1 MSEFVFSRTKHIDY
15 RILANPANITPDE
28 RDTHLDMIR
37 DARRVFD
44 ETCSDEKLWLFSQS
58 EHGFVIGLCCYS
70 NGIEIQPEFVR
81 DKDNRAYFLFLGWHG
96 TESLDSIPCFSQGD
110 ALELFRHVE
119 MNWTVQTYDDP
130 PPPTQPIIARKI
142 NDELSERLKLNSEIG
157 VLREIPGR
165 LGILPN
171 AGFPKAWHGNLIIP
185 FRELNLNILLKSPF
199 LNFISALVDKEID
212 HTRDRNDSLK
222 GTPLKTPSSEES
234 VGNEPRGTSIPTG
247 TTRGPAGFSLPI
259 PEHLKYLGAENIK
272 PQSDSIRVATSDS
285 SETHK
290 TSHKSDQDN
299 KSILPITPR
308 LNEASFWPLRW
319 LARRSKTTNL
329 PNSSASE

>member
-28 RDTHLDMIR
+28 RDTYLDMIR
-37 DARRVFD
+37 AARRVFD

-70 NGIEIQPEFVR
+70 NGIEIKPEFVR

-119 MNWTVQTYDDP
+119 MNWTAQTYDDP
-130 PPPTQPIIARKI
+130 PPPTQPIIAR
-142 NDELSERLKLNSEIG
+142 NTNNELSERLKLNSEIG

-171 AGFPKAWHGNLIIP
+171 ARFPKAWHGNLIIP
-185 FRELNLNILLKSPF
+185 FRELNLNNLLKSSF
-199 LNFISALVDKEID
+199 LNVVSALVDKEID
-212 HTRDRNDSLK
+212 HTRDRNDSSK
-222 GTPLKTPSSEES
+222 GTPPKTPSPEES
-234 VGNEPRGTSIPTG
+234 VGNKPRGTSIPARTMRDS
-247 TTRGPAGFSLPI
+247 TVFPLPI
-259 PEHLKYLGAENIK
+259 PEHLKYLGTENSK
-272 PQSDSIRVATSDS
+272 PQSDSIDIATSNS
-285 SETHK
+285 SETHNEPH
-290 TSHKSDQDN
+290 TEDPSL
-299 KSILPITPR
+299 KSIFLGK
-308 LNEASFWPLRW
+308 
-319 LARRSKTTNL
+319 SKQATLKFRNIVNNFFQRDKNL
-329 PNSSASE
+329 DQ